1 MTADEHENEHENEPG
16 TGLGTEHADDPGTA
30 PGFVVV
36 TTTHETED
44 LARALASAAVRERLA
59 ACAQVYPVRS
69 VYWWE
74 GEVQDA
80 EEWRIDLKTRAGL
93 ADRLSAFL
101 TGRHAYETPEV
112 IAVPVVAGSPGY
124 LAWVTA
130 ETAAP

>member
-1 MTADEHENEHENEPG
+1 MTANEHG
-16 TGLGTEHADDPGTA
+16 TGA
-30 PGFVVV
+30 GFVVV

-44 LARALASAAVRERLA
+44 QARALASAAVRERLA

-80 EEWRIDLKTRAGL
+80 EEWRIDLKTTAGL
-93 ADRLSAFL
+93 ADRLGAFL
-101 TGRHAYETPEV
+101 AERHTYETPEV

-130 ETAAP
+130 ETVAP

>member
-1 MTADEHENEHENEPG
+1 MAANEH
-16 TGLGTEHADDPGTA
+16 
-30 PGFVVV
+30 GFVVV
-36 TTTHETED
+36 TTTHETEVQ
-44 LARALASAAVRERLA
+44 ASVLASAAVRERLA

-80 EEWRIDLKTRAGL
+80 EEWRIDLKTRAEL

-101 TGRHAYETPEV
+101 ADRHSYEMPEV
-112 IAVPVVAGSPGY
+112 IAVPVVGGSPGY

-130 ETAAP
+130 ETAAPN

>member
-1 MTADEHENEHENEPG
+1 MTANEH
-16 TGLGTEHADDPGTA
+16 
-30 PGFVVV
+30 GFVVV
-36 TTTHETED
+36 TTTHATED

-80 EEWRIDLKTRAGL
+80 EEWRIDLKTRAEL
-93 ADRLSAFL
+93 ADRLGAFL
-101 TGRHAYETPEV
+101 TGRHEYETPEV
-112 IAVPVVAGSPGY
+112 VAVPVVAGSPGY

-130 ETAAP
+130 ETATS

>member
-1 MTADEHENEHENEPG
+1 MAANEH
-16 TGLGTEHADDPGTA
+16 
-30 PGFVVV
+30 GFVVV

-44 LARALASAAVRERLA
+44 RARDLASAAVRDRLA

-80 EEWRIDLKTRAGL
+80 EEWRIDLKTRAEL
-93 ADRLSAFL
+93 ADRLGAFL
-101 TGRHAYETPEV
+101 TERHPYETPEV
-112 IAVPVVAGSPGY
+112 VAVPVVAGSPGY

-130 ETAAP
+130 ETSSAG